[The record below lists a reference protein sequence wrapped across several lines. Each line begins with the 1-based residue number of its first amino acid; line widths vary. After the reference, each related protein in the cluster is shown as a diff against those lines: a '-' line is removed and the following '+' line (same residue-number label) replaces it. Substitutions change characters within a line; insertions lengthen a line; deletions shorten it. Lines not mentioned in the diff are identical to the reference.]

1 MNKPLDIILSSV
13 RKVVWRT
20 LKDRLGF
27 IDYNIADILNNLI
40 DDDPPKYQRMCLFSK
55 K

>member
-1 MNKPLDIILSSV
+1 MNEPLDIILKSV
-13 RKVVWRT
+13 REVEWRT

-40 DDDPPKYQRMCLFSK
+40 DEMIHTKEISLIGS
-55 K
+55 